1 MSSKKK
7 SGSDVWEAFT
17 KHTEMKYDKGRGFS
31 VSEKTAK
38 CKFCKF
44 TKVIIRG
51 NTSALWSHLEHGH
64 FAEYC
69 KYKNPAQKSV
79 NKSKSAS
86 QPTITMSIAAATP
99 YDPKSKE
106 YQERTN
112 AIIEYIT
119 ADGRPLCTVE
129 SEKFIKMLRVFDN
142 RYKVPD
148 RRTLT
153 ESKIPAKYMEVR
165 TGIHRLLER
174 NKNSCIP
181 IFSLTTDL
189 WSSST
194 MEPYISL
201 TAHFI
206 TDSFE
211 MKRVTLETKYMPD
224 KHTGVNI
231 SQAVIEM
238 LNDWD
243 LERRHISAITT
254 DSAANM
260 LKFAEECNLERIPCF
275 GHLLHNGVSKAL
287 AKEEVAPVITKAK
300 RISAYFHQSHQKTKL
315 LHETQKAAHKTE
327 KVPHGSCP
335 TRWGSTYEL
344 LNDVN
349 NSIDEIKKV
358 VVTDRQSLVT
368 TPDEDT
374 VLKRVVEA
382 FKSLNDMTD
391 GLSAEKSVTGSG
403 FLPMLR
409 LVRSFCWEAMKDQR
423 GREYR
428 NSVFDYM
435 KNKYA
440 RVENVRVVLLI
451 LFQMFS
457 VI

>member
-1 MSSKKK
+1 
-7 SGSDVWEAFT
+7 
-17 KHTEMKYDKGRGFS
+17 
-31 VSEKTAK
+31 
-38 CKFCKF
+38 
-44 TKVIIRG
+44 
-51 NTSALWSHLEHGH
+51 
-64 FAEYC
+64 
-69 KYKNPAQKSV
+69 
-79 NKSKSAS
+79 
-86 QPTITMSIAAATP
+86 
-99 YDPKSKE
+99 
-106 YQERTN
+106 
-112 AIIEYIT
+112 
-119 ADGRPLCTVE
+119 
-129 SEKFIKMLRVFDN
+129 
-142 RYKVPD
+142 
-148 RRTLT
+148 
-153 ESKIPAKYMEVR
+153 
-165 TGIHRLLER
+165 
-174 NKNSCIP
+174 
-181 IFSLTTDL
+181 
-189 WSSST
+189 
-194 MEPYISL
+194 
-201 TAHFI
+201 
-206 TDSFE
+206 
-211 MKRVTLETKYMPD
+211 
-224 KHTGVNI
+224 
-231 SQAVIEM
+231 M

-243 LERRHISAITT
+243 LERRYISAITA

-358 VVTDRQSLVT
+358 VVTDRQTLVT

-440 RVENVRVVLLI
+440 
-451 LFQMFS
+451 
-457 VI
+457 